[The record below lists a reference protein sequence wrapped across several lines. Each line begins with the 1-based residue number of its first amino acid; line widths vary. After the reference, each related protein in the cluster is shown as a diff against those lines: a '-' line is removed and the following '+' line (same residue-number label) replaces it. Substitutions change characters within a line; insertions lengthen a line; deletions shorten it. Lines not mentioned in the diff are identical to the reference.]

1 MKFVYF
7 YPMSPNLQV
16 KLVTVPEEIIGIK
29 ALQNLNLRTNIS
41 DEEAASQG
49 FLTASYTMEY
59 LEAMNAD
66 APSVIAKAGGEVVGY
81 AMVTTKALRDGH
93 ELMADLFNTIDRTSY
108 KDCLLGEMDYV
119 VVGQLCVAKA
129 FRGVGLVQRMYNHFR
144 DCYAD
149 RYPYLVTDVAQAN
162 SRSLKAHQKTGFQV
176 IDTLTYGGIGWDIVL
191 WDWRMNG

>member
-1 MKFVYF
+1 MGI
-7 YPMSPNLQV
+7 PEV
-16 KLVTVPEEIIGIK
+16 KLVTISEEIKAIK
-29 ALQNLNLRTNIS
+29 ELQNLNLRLHIS
-41 DEEAASQG
+41 DEEAASEG

-66 APSVIAKAGGEVVGY
+66 APSVIAKAGDEVVGY
-81 AMVTTKALRDGH
+81 AMVTTQTMRAGH

-108 KDCLLGEMDYV
+108 GGRLLCESDYV

-129 FRGVGLVQRMYNHFR
+129 FRGMGLVQRMYNHFK

-149 RYPYLVTDVAQAN
+149 RYEYLVTDVAQAN
-162 SRSLKAHQKTGFQV
+162 TRSLKAHKKSGFQV

-191 WDWRMNG
+191 WDWRAKY

>member
-1 MKFVYF
+1 
-7 YPMSPNLQV
+7 MSPNLQV

-81 AMVTTKALRDGH
+81 AMVTTNALRDGH

-129 FRGVGLVQRMYNHFR
+129 FRGMGLVQRLYNHFR